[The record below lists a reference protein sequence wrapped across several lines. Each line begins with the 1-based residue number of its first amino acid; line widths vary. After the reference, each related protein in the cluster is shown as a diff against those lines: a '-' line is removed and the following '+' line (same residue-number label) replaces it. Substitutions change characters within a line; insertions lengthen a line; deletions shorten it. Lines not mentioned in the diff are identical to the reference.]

1 MEQKNLMDEL
11 FKQSDLNKIKELNES
26 LVSIQDVRGFK
37 PVAPDEY
44 TLLNIPKPLK
54 KYSNATENN
63 QERKSNWPLK
73 RFVNPAF
80 YAHPNLFSPE
90 ECETIIN
97 LPKYGDSA
105 TPLNYGYTGDGS
117 SEHITTAKV
126 RISPVSWIRS
136 DKEEN
141 TWIFEKIVQCIEE
154 TNNKYF
160 NYDLKEIQSL
170 QFTVYDSEEKGFYD
184 KHIDTEPTLIDGV
197 IRKLSISI
205 QLSEPENYE
214 GGKVLL
220 HVGGNPIEVPKNR
233 GTAIFFPSYTLHEV
247 TPVTKGIR
255 YSLVAWITGPK
266 FK

>member
-11 FKQSDLNKIKELNES
+11 FKQSDLNKIKELNKPI
-26 LVSIQDVRGFK
+26 IQDVRGFK
-37 PVAPDEY
+37 PVAADEY
-44 TLLNIPKPLK
+44 ELLNIPKPLK
-54 KYSNATENN
+54 KYINVTEND

-73 RFVNPAF
+73 RFVNPSF

-97 LPKYGDSA
+97 LPKSGDST
-105 TPLNYGYTGDGS
+105 TPLNYSSTGFGS
-117 SEHITTAKV
+117 NEHITTAKI

-184 KHIDTEPTLIDGV
+184 KHIDTEPTLVDGV

-205 QLSEPENYE
+205 QLSEPEDYE

-220 HVGGNPIEVPKNR
+220 HVGEDPIEVPKNR